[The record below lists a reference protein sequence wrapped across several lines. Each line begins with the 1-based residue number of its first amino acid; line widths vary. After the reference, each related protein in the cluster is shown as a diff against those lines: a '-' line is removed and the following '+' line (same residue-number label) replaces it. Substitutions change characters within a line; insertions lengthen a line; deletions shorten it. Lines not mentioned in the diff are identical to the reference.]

1 MIFFMQFTFVLENNY
16 VYRNIHLIFKKF
28 IYFLLLEFNLK
39 FSKNLNFRKILFF

>member
-39 FSKNLNFRKILFF
+39 CLVINNYKNFYIL